1 MRHHHNIPPT
11 VLIFAGN
18 DPSGGAGI
26 CADIEVVT
34 HLGCQPLPIITAL
47 TVQDTTNV
55 ARLEPVAAELVTQQ
69 AEMILSDIKVDAIK
83 IGLIG
88 SVENLRAI
96 RSILKN
102 HPDIPV
108 VMDTI
113 LRAGG
118 GASLSSDLFVDRL
131 HDLLPLTTVITP
143 NSDEAQRL
151 VPAAGSLDEAG
162 EALISLGAKAVLIT
176 GTHDHTDDV
185 VNTLYTV
192 DSKSSLDWPRLPDS
206 YHGSGCTLASA
217 IAAKLALGEELHQ
230 AVDKAQQFTWQSLK
244 QGYKIGKGQHHP
256 NRTHQLNNHT
266 KIADE

>member
-1 MRHHHNIPPT
+1 MKYHHSVPPT

-34 HLGCQPLPIITAL
+34 HFRCQPLPIITAL

-55 ARLEPVAAELVTQQ
+55 ARLEPVSAELVTQQ
-69 AEMILSDIKVDAIK
+69 AETILNDIRVDAIK

-88 SVENLRAI
+88 SVENLAAI
-96 RSILKN
+96 QAILKS

-108 VMDTI
+108 VMDPI

-118 GASLSSDLFVDRL
+118 GASLSSGSFVDRL
-131 HDLLPLTTVITP
+131 HELLPLTTVITP
-143 NSDEAQRL
+143 NSDEAQQL

-162 EALISLGAKAVLIT
+162 AALVNMGAKAVLIT

-185 VNTLYTV
+185 VNTLYTAH
-192 DSKSSLDWPRLPDS
+192 SKSSLDWPRLPHS

-217 IAAKLALGEELHQ
+217 IAARLALGEELHR
-230 AVDKAQQFTWQSLK
+230 AVEKAQQFTWQSLK
-244 QGYKIGKGQHHP
+244 QGYRIGRGQHHP
-256 NRTHQLNNHT
+256 NRVHQA
-266 KIADE
+266 I

>member
-1 MRHHHNIPPT
+1 MSHHRSTPPT

-34 HLGCQPLPIITAL
+34 HFGCQALPIITAI

-55 ARLEPVAAELVTQQ
+55 TRLEPVSAELVTQQ

-88 SVENLRAI
+88 SVENLAAI
-96 RSILKN
+96 QAILKN

-118 GASLSSDLFVDRL
+118 GASLSTESFIDRL
-131 HDLLPLTTVITP
+131 HELLPLSTIITP

-162 EALISLGAKAVLIT
+162 AALLKAGTKSVLIT
-176 GTHDHTDDV
+176 GTHTHTTAV
-185 VNTLYTV
+185 VNTLYTK
-192 DSKSSLDWPRLPDS
+192 DGKSSLDWPRLPDS

-230 AVDKAQQFTWQSLK
+230 AVEKAQQFTWESLEK
-244 QGYKIGKGQHHP
+244 GFKLGHGQHHP
-256 NRTHQLNNHT
+256 NRSHQT
-266 KIADE
+266 RY